1 MTMGLDVTIKEV
13 QEFRCLDCGKLVTTK
28 DVNEVNAGG
37 SDWRDFLKSINY
49 YTGNGDCNWYGEDMV
64 LTEEQAR
71 ALAEYSVKKIYWPN
85 NEIEKLVAVAL
96 LRGHKVVVNADW

>member
-1 MTMGLDVTIKEV
+1 MGLDVTIKEV
-13 QEFRCLDCGKLVTTK
+13 QEFRCPDCGKLVTTK

-37 SDWRDFLKSINY
+37 SDWRDFD
-49 YTGNGDCNWYGEDMV
+49 GDDCEWYGEDMV

-71 ALAEYSVKKIYWPN
+71 ALAEYSVKKVYWPN

-96 LRGHKVVVNADW
+96 LRGHKVAINADW